1 MASRLKCSSRMRKT
15 NKSKKPLALHT
26 ETVRALHDDSL
37 VGANGGYYNS
47 YIICQDTAYYTCH
60 PKTPNCPQ

>member
-1 MASRLKCSSRMRKT
+1 MRKT
-15 NKSKKPLALHT
+15 NKLKKSLRLNT
-26 ETVRALHDDSL
+26 ETVRALQDEEIA
-37 VGANGGYYNS
+37 GANGGFWNS